1 MDHHDAPDV
10 GTNGSDLPPLRA
22 HRQSRSEVP
31 FAFLPP
37 LPLWPSDGAGVK
49 MESHD
54 GVAGDDLFDAFMDLD
69 GFDMLNSSE
78 DNHRR
83 DSGSRMNGTEN
94 EAESNTSLGA
104 AKQGWADR
112 PGLVTVASRHCR
124 SLSMDSCTGRFH
136 FEEEPSK
143 LQRPCRGFRAESSAR
158 VDCPDTEPNTFIL
171 EFGNGQFTAAEM
183 KKIMEDQKLVE
194 LAMADP
200 KRVKR
205 FHHKHQNFTLMISNS
220 NLNSQDTSESTICCS
235 IEGAKDEVHC
245 GIRTQSSGA
254 AVRNHHFVTTTDIV
268 ASEFLFLGSVRDS
281 TGLINKNNELKFRLQ
296 AMEQQA
302 QLRDAFNEALNIEVQ
317 RLKLASS
324 GLVDAHDLSG
334 SNHQPP
340 FNAQAMDFREEQ

>member
-205 FHHKHQNFTLMISNS
+205 ILANRQSAARSKERKMRYIAELEHKVQAL
-220 NLNSQDTSESTICCS
+220 QSE
-235 IEGAKDEVHC
+235 
-245 GIRTQSSGA
+245 
-254 AVRNHHFVTTTDIV
+254 TTTL
-268 ASEFLFLGSVRDS
+268 SLQLTLLQRDS

>member
-10 GTNGSDLPPLRA
+10 GTDGSDLPPLRA

-37 LPLWPSDGAGVK
+37 LPLSPSDGAGVK

-54 GVAGDDLFDAFMDLD
+54 GVAGYDLFDAFMDLD

-104 AKQGWADR
+104 AKQGGADR

-124 SLSMDSCTGRFH
+124 SLSMDSFTGRFH

-143 LQRPCRGFRAESSAR
+143 LQRPCRR
-158 VDCPDTEPNTFIL
+158 
-171 EFGNGQFTAAEM
+171 
-183 KKIMEDQKLVE
+183 
-194 LAMADP
+194 
-200 KRVKR
+200 
-205 FHHKHQNFTLMISNS
+205 MI
-220 NLNSQDTSESTICCS
+220 
-235 IEGAKDEVHC
+235 
-245 GIRTQSSGA
+245 
-254 AVRNHHFVTTTDIV
+254 F
-268 ASEFLFLGSVRDS
+268 RDS

-302 QLRDAFNEALNIEVQ
+302 QLRDAFNVALTIEVQ
-317 RLKLASS
+317 RLELASS
-324 GLVDAHDLSG
+324 GFVDAHDLSG